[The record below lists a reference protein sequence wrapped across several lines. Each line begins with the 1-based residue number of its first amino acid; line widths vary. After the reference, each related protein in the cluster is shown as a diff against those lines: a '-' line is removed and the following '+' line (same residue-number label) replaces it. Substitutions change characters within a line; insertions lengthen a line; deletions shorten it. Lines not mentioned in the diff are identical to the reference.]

1 MGPLVQVKAAVR
13 LLGRLDLDISS
24 SWLLGL
30 PGDLLPG
37 RPQRSPGPFIGDIE
51 TRRLLP
57 AWGQGR
63 GAGREGEQ
71 S

>member
-1 MGPLVQVKAAVR
+1 MGSLAQVKAAVR
-13 LLGRLDLDISS
+13 LLGRLDPDISP

-30 PGDLLPG
+30 PGGLLPG
-37 RPQRSPGPFIGDIE
+37 SPQRSPGPFIGHVE
-51 TRRLLP
+51 TGRLLP
-57 AWGQGR
+57 VWGQGS